1 MIYPVDYE
9 SKIGFDRIRAQVRER
24 CTTEGG
30 RMLLDRQGFSASAA
44 EIDRRLALCDELR
57 TILMMES
64 GFPTQEY
71 TDMGPIARKIEVEGG
86 FLDV

>member
-30 RMLLDRQGFSASAA
+30 RMLPDRQGFSASAA
-44 EIDRRLALCDELR
+44 GIDRRRALCAELAPV
-57 TILMMES
+57 LMMGS
-64 GFPTQEY
+64 GFPPQE
-71 TDMGPIARKIEVEGG
+71 
-86 FLDV
+86 